1 MGKGR
6 PFLEIFTYA
15 LDEDYRFPIL
25 EIFAFLFALG
35 TFVFVD
41 LGAYIGAYSGQIKE
55 ALAYNLVS
63 TLCGFPLLFIF
74 VVLILKN
81 VAYSLGGDLDKG
93 VMQTLFSYPLKRRY
107 ILTAK
112 LLSGL
117 GIALLLFLGI
127 QIFGIFL
134 LAPDVILTY
143 PSTVFL
149 TYAAQVCSPA
159 LLFSGLV
166 LIFTL
171 RVKRAG
177 LAFVIGFV
185 LFLAGLI
192 ISGFVPSIAYRTGSH
207 LPLQIWAV
215 IDPNS
220 ALQTYYSNMGAVG
233 LPPGTWVPSFSEI
246 LLYLGAGYLIVAV
259 LFVVGYAYFDR
270 RLEI

>member
-35 TFVFVD
+35 TFVFAD
-41 LGAYIGAYSGQIKE
+41 FALLYGQTGE
-55 ALAYNLVS
+55 ALAYSLVS

-81 VAYSLGGDLDKG
+81 VAYGLGGDLDKG

-127 QIFGIFL
+127 QIFGLFL
-134 LAPDVILTY
+134 LAPNVILTY
-143 PSTVFL
+143 PGTVFL
-149 TYAAQVCSPA
+149 TYAANLCSPA
-159 LLFSGLV
+159 LLLAGLV
-166 LIFTL
+166 LLLTL
-171 RVKRAG
+171 RLKRGG
-177 LAFVIGFV
+177 LAVVIGFV
-185 LFLAGLI
+185 LFLAGLVV
-192 ISGFVPSIAYRTGSH
+192 SGLVTSIAYGTGSDVA
-207 LPLQIWAV
+207 LKIWAV
-215 IDPNS
+215 INPNS
-220 ALQTYYSNMGAVG
+220 ALQYYHMGAVG
-233 LPPGTWVPSFSEI
+233 FPSETWVPSFSEVLI
-246 LLYLGAGYLIVAV
+246 YLGAGYLIVAAI
-259 LFVVGYAYFDR
+259 FTAGYIYFER

>member
-41 LGAYIGAYSGQIKE
+41 LGAYSGQIKE

-63 TLCGFPLLFIF
+63 TLCGYPLLFIF

-81 VAYSLGGDLDKG
+81 VAYGLGGDLDKG

-127 QIFGIFL
+127 QIFGLFL

-149 TYAAQVCSPA
+149 TYAAHLCSPA
-159 LLFSGLV
+159 LL
-166 LIFTL
+166 
-171 RVKRAG
+171 
-177 LAFVIGFV
+177 
-185 LFLAGLI
+185 LAGLMLLLTLRLKRGGLALI
-192 ISGFVPSIAYRTGSH
+192 IGVVLFFAGLIVSGFVGSIAYGTGSD
-207 LPLQIWAV
+207 LSLKIWAV
-215 IDPNS
+215 INPNS
-220 ALQTYYSNMGAVG
+220 ALQAYYYHA
-233 LPPGTWVPSFSEI
+233 GTSLFASESWVPSFSEV
-246 LLYLGAGYLIVAV
+246 LLYLGAGYLLVAAI
-259 LFVVGYAYFDR
+259 FIGGYIYFDR

>member
-6 PFLEIFTYA
+6 PFLEILTYA

-35 TFVFVD
+35 TFVFAD
-41 LGAYIGAYSGQIKE
+41 FALLYGQTGE

-81 VAYSLGGDLDKG
+81 VAYGLGGDLDKG

-127 QIFGIFL
+127 QIFGLFL
-134 LAPDVILTY
+134 LAPNVILTY
-143 PSTVFL
+143 PGTVFL
-149 TYAAQVCSPA
+149 TYAANLCSPA
-159 LLFSGLV
+159 LLLAGLV
-166 LIFTL
+166 LLLTL
-171 RVKRAG
+171 RLKRGG
-177 LAFVIGFV
+177 LAVVIGFV
-185 LFLAGLI
+185 LFLAGLVV
-192 ISGFVPSIAYRTGSH
+192 SGLVTSIAYGTGSDVA
-207 LPLQIWAV
+207 LKIWAV
-215 IDPNS
+215 INPNS
-220 ALQTYYSNMGAVG
+220 ALQYYHMGAVG
-233 LPPGTWVPSFSEI
+233 FPSETWVPSFSEVLI
-246 LLYLGAGYLIVAV
+246 YLGAGYLIVAAI
-259 LFVVGYAYFDR
+259 FTAGYIYFER